1 LGHKVH
7 PYGFRI
13 GIIKPWLAKWYA
25 DRDYATLLQED
36 MRIRE
41 LVARQLS
48 NASVSQVEIERG
60 INHVTVTVH
69 TAKPGIVIGKGG
81 ANVEA
86 LRTNIG
92 KLTDKKVKLEIKE
105 ILQPELDGMLLA
117 QNVAGQLERRIAFR
131 KAIKQS
137 IQRTIKAVAKG
148 VKIQVSGRLGG
159 SEMSRTEWDKEGRI
173 PLGTLRADI
182 SYGVVHAHTTYGRIG
197 VKAWVY
203 RGEQLGDRP
212 GSARTEPRAPRRTAA
227 ATRTRSAGRAATDGA
242 PVAAEDGATAA
253 TAVVDEPMTAPQAA
267 PAPAAPET
275 VEPVAAAEEAPV
287 AVAEEPT
294 ESAAEP
300 VGAAAEPEA
309 AEAEPVA
316 DAAIAAEPEA
326 IAAEPEAPAEP
337 KAPAEP
343 EAPAEPAAPA
353 KRSRAASSRST
364 SATPKA
370 PRTRKSPA
378 KKAAAKPEA
387 EPEATEKPAS
397 DTPDAG
403 SEEG

>member
-1 LGHKVH
+1 MGHKVH

-137 IQRTIKAVAKG
+137 IQRTIKAGAKG

-212 GSARTEPRAPRRTAA
+212 GSARTEPRAPRRGAAPTRARRTTA
-227 ATRTRSAGRAATDGA
+227 R
-242 PVAAEDGATAA
+242 PVAGDAPAEAAVAVAEPDELVTPTEQAPIEVQTEA
-253 TAVVDEPMTAPQAA
+253 TAVVEETATDVAAQAT
-267 PAPAAPET
+267 AAPEPD
-275 VEPVAAAEEAPV
+275 V
-287 AVAEEPT
+287 
-294 ESAAEP
+294 
-300 VGAAAEPEA
+300 AAEPE
-309 AEAEPVA
+309 EAA
-316 DAAIAAEPEA
+316 DAA
-326 IAAEPEAPAEP
+326 
-337 KAPAEP
+337 
-343 EAPAEPAAPA
+343 
-353 KRSRAASSRST
+353 
-364 SATPKA
+364 ATA
-370 PRTRKSPA
+370 D
-378 KKAAAKPEA
+378 E
-387 EPEATEKPAS
+387 
-397 DTPDAG
+397 PDAKG
-403 SEEG
+403 A

>member
-1 LGHKVH
+1 VGHKVH

-13 GIIKPWLAKWYA
+13 GVIKPWLAKWYA

-41 LVARQLS
+41 LVARQLA

-137 IQRTIKAVAKG
+137 IQRTIKAGAKG

-203 RGEQLGDRP
+203 RGEQLGERP
-212 GSARTEPRAPRRTAA
+212 GSARTEPRAPRRTATA
-227 ATRTRSAGRAATDGA
+227 SRTR
-242 PVAAEDGATAA
+242 
-253 TAVVDEPMTAPQAA
+253 
-267 PAPAAPET
+267 
-275 VEPVAAAEEAPV
+275 AAAGGRTTASR
-287 AVAEEPT
+287 A
-294 ESAAEP
+294 SA
-300 VGAAAEPEA
+300 AAAEPTAPAPQEPIEPIEPVQAQPEAKVAPVLEPAEAVVSDTLEA
-309 AEAEPVA
+309 AEASAAAPEPVT
-316 DAAIAAEPEA
+316 
-326 IAAEPEAPAEP
+326 
-337 KAPAEP
+337 
-343 EAPAEPAAPA
+343 PAEPAGE
-353 KRSRAASSRST
+353 
-364 SATPKA
+364 
-370 PRTRKSPA
+370 SPA
-378 KKAAAKPEA
+378 AGSGESPAAGADQSPS
-387 EPEATEKPAS
+387 EPEARES
-397 DTPDAG
+397 
-403 SEEG
+403 

>member
-1 LGHKVH
+1 MGHKVH

-86 LRTNIG
+86 LRTNVG
-92 KLTDKKVKLEIKE
+92 KLTNKKVKLEIKE

-137 IQRTIKAVAKG
+137 IQRTIKAGAKG

-203 RGEQLGDRP
+203 RGEQLGERP
-212 GSARTEPRAPRRTAA
+212 GSARTEPRAPRRGTTGTRARP
-227 ATRTRSAGRAATDGA
+227 ATAGRAPAAAERARATATAEAPDTTPVTAVATPEAPAARPEAPAAETPAVVLDGDVSVTPPD
-242 PVAAEDGATAA
+242 PVAAE
-253 TAVVDEPMTAPQAA
+253 
-267 PAPAAPET
+267 
-275 VEPVAAAEEAPV
+275 
-287 AVAEEPT
+287 
-294 ESAAEP
+294 
-300 VGAAAEPEA
+300 VGPD
-309 AEAEPVA
+309 AEA
-316 DAAIAAEPEA
+316 
-326 IAAEPEAPAEP
+326 
-337 KAPAEP
+337 
-343 EAPAEPAAPA
+343 
-353 KRSRAASSRST
+353 
-364 SATPKA
+364 
-370 PRTRKSPA
+370 
-378 KKAAAKPEA
+378 
-387 EPEATEKPAS
+387 
-397 DTPDAG
+397 TPDAG
-403 SEEG
+403 AAATTPAAEPDTDAPADEPSAKGS